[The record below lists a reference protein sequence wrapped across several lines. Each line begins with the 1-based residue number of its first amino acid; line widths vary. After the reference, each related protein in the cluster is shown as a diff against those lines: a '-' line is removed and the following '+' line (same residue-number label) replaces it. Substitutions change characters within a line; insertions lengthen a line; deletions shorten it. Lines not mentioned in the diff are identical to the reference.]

1 MGAGIGE
8 VIGKVMRAMGV
19 GRGQGG
25 AGAMIGAING
35 RVGWGGEGV
44 IKETVM
50 GRVIAAVMEREQQE
64 CCADCDGGWWRR

>member
-1 MGAGIGE
+1 
-8 VIGKVMRAMGV
+8 
-19 GRGQGG
+19 
-25 AGAMIGAING
+25 MIGAING

-44 IKETVM
+44 IKGTVM